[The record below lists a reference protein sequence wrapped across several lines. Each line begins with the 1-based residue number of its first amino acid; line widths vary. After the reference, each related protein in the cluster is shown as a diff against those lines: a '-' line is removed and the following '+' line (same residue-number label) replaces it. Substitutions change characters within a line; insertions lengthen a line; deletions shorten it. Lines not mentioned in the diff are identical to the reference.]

1 MELKSTAFKDG
12 ERIPVKYTCEGQN
25 ISPSLTW
32 SDVPEDTRSFALMA
46 DDPDAPAG
54 IFTHW
59 VIFNI
64 PLNSREL
71 PEAVPTKPQLAGD
84 ALQGR
89 SDFGS
94 IGYGGP
100 CPPPGKPHHYNF
112 TLYAL
117 DKLLELPTGT
127 SKRKVL
133 DAMPGHILAQAEL
146 VGIYQ
151 R

>member
-100 CPPPGKPHHYNF
+100 CPPPGKPHRYF
-112 TLYAL
+112 FKIYAL
-117 DKLLELPTGT
+117 DTLLDLTAG
-127 SKRKVL
+127 SSRKQL
-133 DAMPGHILAQAEL
+133 DEVMKDHILTEGYL
-146 VGIYQ
+146 MGRYK